1 LLHPISLPSNYGI
14 GDIGKNAFL
23 FVDFLKE
30 TNQTMWQILP
40 LGKDLYCS
48 DSAFAGNYLMI
59 DLEDLCEI
67 GLLKKD
73 EINDYKNYSFNDKK
87 INYAVVEKYK
97 LEKLRISYKSFT
109 ATEEF
114 IIFCNENNYWLNDY
128 ALYNALTNH
137 LNKYW
142 LEWDDELKNREK
154 GALERY
160 SEKLKEEINFY
171 KFIQYIFTR
180 QWQKL
185 KKYAK
190 ENKIEIFG
198 DIPIF
203 VSNAIDVWAHPEIF
217 LLDEDKRPKF
227 ISGVPPDYF
236 SETGQLWG
244 NPLYNWEVLKETG
257 FRWWLERIKHIL
269 KYVDYLRIDHFRG
282 FEAFWAVPANSKT
295 AINGEWVKAPGD
307 LLFET
312 VRKELGELPIIAEDL
327 GIITDEVVA
336 LRDKFN
342 FPGMKILQFG
352 FDKPESEYL
361 PHNFTTTNCVV
372 YTGTHD
378 NDTIFGWLNSISEKE
393 RKNLTFYLGEI
404 DKNNF
409 NWQMIKLGMSSIA
422 IFSIFPMQD
431 ILGLGSEA
439 RMNVPSLSEGN
450 WLWRFKW
457 EQLTEKMKENLKEY
471 TIMYNRI

>member
-1 LLHPISLPSNYGI
+1 
-14 GDIGKNAFL
+14 
-23 FVDFLKE
+23 
-30 TNQTMWQILP
+30 
-40 LGKDLYCS
+40 
-48 DSAFAGNYLMI
+48 
-59 DLEDLCEI
+59 
-67 GLLKKD
+67 
-73 EINDYKNYSFNDKK
+73 
-87 INYAVVEKYK
+87 
-97 LEKLRISYKSFT
+97 
-109 ATEEF
+109 
-114 IIFCNENNYWLNDY
+114 
-128 ALYNALTNH
+128 
-137 LNKYW
+137 
-142 LEWDDELKNREK
+142 
-154 GALERY
+154 
-160 SEKLKEEINFY
+160 
-171 KFIQYIFTR
+171 
-180 QWQKL
+180 
-185 KKYAK
+185 
-190 ENKIEIFG
+190 
-198 DIPIF
+198 
-203 VSNAIDVWAHPEIF
+203 
-217 LLDEDKRPKF
+217 LDEDKRPKF